1 MLNREPQ
8 GDIFST
14 TQIPW
19 DSRKKKSGMTIEI
32 NFAVAVKIFA
42 TEITAIVFT
51 TFTFWGQFF
60 EQKFDPFFYLN
71 QLVLLISNEIK
82 YAFFLIDR

>member
-1 MLNREPQ
+1 
-8 GDIFST
+8 
-14 TQIPW
+14 
-19 DSRKKKSGMTIEI
+19 MTIEI

-51 TFTFWGQFF
+51 TFTFWGQIF
-60 EQKFDPFFYLN
+60 EQKFDPLFYLN
-71 QLVLLISNEIK
+71 MLALLVSNEIK